1 MQNKF
6 IPYDDIS
13 RDMKQIEEIG
23 AALAQRLA
31 LLERTLVYIFSQI
44 KQSGDKQ
51 ATQEYFECLDIIQGC
66 LALLVCKEDI
76 GIPDR
81 LNRFRKDFDNFELA
95 KEYYFEKIR
104 SGEYKF

>member
-1 MQNKF
+1 MNDKF
-6 IPYDDIS
+6 IASDDITH
-13 RDMKQIEEIG
+13 DMKQIEEIG
-23 AALAQRLA
+23 AALAQRLD

-51 ATQEYFECLDIIQGC
+51 ATQGYFECLDTIQGC

-81 LNRFRKDFDNFELA
+81 LNRFRRDFDNFELA
-95 KEYYFEKIR
+95 KEHYFEKIK
-104 SGEYKF
+104 SGEYTF